1 MGEERERAVCSERI
15 DVSVDF
21 LGVEEDTRKRSGE
34 VEWGVC
40 LIVRAPDKSVGKS
53 GSRECRGEEGFVV
66 DVGRVLFF
74 CSHRDEFGMC
84 SVLAI

>member
-1 MGEERERAVCSERI
+1 MGEERERAFCSERI
-15 DVSVDF
+15 DVGVDF
-21 LGVEEDTRKRSGE
+21 LGVEEDTGERSGE

-40 LIVRAPDKSVGKS
+40 LVVRAPDKSVGKS
-53 GSRECRGEEGFVV
+53 GGRECRGEEGFVV

-74 CSHRDEFGMC
+74 CGHRDELGMY